1 MYRYILLTQS
11 SMPLTSGFMGIIL
24 YGAYLFFGFFC
35 FNSQAETMPT
45 VHYEFPN
52 GYNRDF
58 GSERFKTCEGLFDPS
73 VIKVNKSKHHGTWLF
88 TG

>member
-1 MYRYILLTQS
+1 MVLIYFLD
-11 SMPLTSGFMGIIL
+11 
-24 YGAYLFFGFFC
+24 FFC

-73 VIKVNKSKHHGTWLF
+73 VIKVNKSKHYGTWLF

>member
-1 MYRYILLTQS
+1 
-11 SMPLTSGFMGIIL
+11 MGIIL
-24 YGAYLFFGFFC
+24 YGAYLLFGFFC

-73 VIKVNKSKHHGTWLF
+73 VIKVNKSKHYGTWLL
-88 TG
+88 TD

>member
-1 MYRYILLTQS
+1 
-11 SMPLTSGFMGIIL
+11 
-24 YGAYLFFGFFC
+24 
-35 FNSQAETMPT
+35 MPT

-73 VIKVNKSKHHGTWLF
+73 VIKVNKSKHYGTWLF